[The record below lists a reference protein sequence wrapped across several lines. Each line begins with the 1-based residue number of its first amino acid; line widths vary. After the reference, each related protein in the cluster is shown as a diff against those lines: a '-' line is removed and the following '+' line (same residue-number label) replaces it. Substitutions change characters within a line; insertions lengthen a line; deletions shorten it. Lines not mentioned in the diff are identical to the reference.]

1 MIRAMAQVTIY
12 QEPNALEVA
21 RYIKPQL
28 PANNHMKMFQDIAV
42 KDEHTIFI
50 YGNYEDFWL
59 LESII
64 KNVRNRKGVIFAMM
78 I

>member
-1 MIRAMAQVTIY
+1 MAQVTIY
-12 QEPNALEVA
+12 QEPNAIEIA

-28 PANNHMKMFQDIAV
+28 PAHCQMKLFQDIAV

-50 YGNYEDFWL
+50 YGMPNDFWL
-59 LESII
+59 LESLM
-64 KNVRNRKGVIFAMM
+64 KALRSKKGVIFAMM